1 MFKTIKKIYSQN
13 ILFTLL
19 LELLCLVVSLTI
31 SLSSKFFFLII
42 SFLLSLLQSIK
53 TIVMFLD
60 ISGSEEFVLNK

>member
-31 SLSSKFFFLII
+31 SLSSKFFLII